1 MAYERGLGSF
11 SQALLNFL
19 YLWKA
24 TFKTSIKVTT
34 YLWSTVAKL
43 QGLKSIPFIRSYSI
57 KYGNHMGLIYGN
69 HNI

>member
-43 QGLKSIPFIRSYSI
+43 QGLKTNSFYPFLQYKIWESYGFDLWES
-57 KYGNHMGLIYGN
+57 
-69 HNI
+69 